1 MKIKNLSTMIAVVLI
16 ATLAGFLGGCEDRA
30 GTRIP
35 ITAGLEKVSYELQ
48 ISIYMN
54 GYKQGRLD
62 QMQQYIHG
70 TENKVREDCLTATI
84 NFINLL
90 GMDTTYYAYAREN
103 SR

>member
-1 MKIKNLSTMIAVVLI
+1 MKIKKLTTMIAVVLI
-16 ATLAGFLGGCEDRA
+16 ATLAGFLGGCEEWA
-30 GTRIP
+30 GTKTP
-35 ITAGLEKVSYELQ
+35 TTADSEKAHYELQ
-48 ISIYMN
+48 ISIFMS

-70 TENKVREDCLTATI
+70 TENKIREDCLTATI

-90 GMDTTYYAYAREN
+90 RMDTTYYAYAREN